1 MTRFQRSSLLL
12 VALAAV
18 LVLPACPKKK
28 KAKAQLYFKD
38 LTIPLG
44 VKVKVVKDISL
55 NKATGGESVVRA
67 VVAPD
72 FDRDDLDRL
81 MKSFYRQVKGRGGF
95 KGGKDVGKIDIRFYT
110 SAAKAKANGDDWL
123 ASVQRATA
131 SGEPK
136 MENKQKL
143 PLLKW
148 AKKAMGPMPQYTKEK
163 PRLLAD
169 AEKLALEIRLP
180 FVKDDGSGDPVE
192 KMTYKRIAR
201 AFASSVM
208 VMFDKIAQLKKLTL
222 VGTHKGK
229 QVFKIWLTRQQ
240 ATELNIRKVEESLGA
255 FDGKLMTKLV
265 NKQITDKKFTKLKD
279 KQRAKVYKEVFARLP
294 QEQIEINKKLLD
306 K

>member
-1 MTRFQRSSLLL
+1 MMRSQRSSLLL
-12 VALAAV
+12 LALTAA

-28 KAKAQLYFKD
+28 KVKAQLYFKD

-44 VKVKVVKDISL
+44 QKVKIAKDISL
-55 NKATGGESVVRA
+55 NKATGGESIVRA

-81 MKSFYRQVKGRGGF
+81 MRSFYRQVKGREGF
-95 KGGKDVGKIDIRFYT
+95 KVGKSVGKIDIRFY
-110 SAAKAKANGDDWL
+110 SSEAKAEAEGDDWL

-136 MENKQKL
+136 MVNKQKL

-148 AKKAMGPMPQYTKEK
+148 AKKAMGPLPQYTKEK

-180 FVKDDGSGDPVE
+180 FVKDDGSGDPVD

-208 VMFDKIAQLKKLTL
+208 VMFDKIEQLKRLTL

-229 QVFKIWLTRQQ
+229 QVFKIWLSRQQ

-265 NKQITDKKFTKLKD
+265 NKQISDKKFTKLKD

-294 QEQIEINKKLLD
+294 KEQVEINKKLLD